1 MQNLINFLMEHRQIF
16 TLVCIVGLIF
26 CAKKIFK
33 PDPDKENNRAQRV
46 YKKVNGKTHTFYR
59 WRALCSKAVEFASK
73 VPVLGEVLQ
82 NTSFTYVC
90 EYAIPQEAANYMAGR
105 NLLTFC
111 GSFVVAFICC
121 MFWFKD
127 IILSLIASIM
137 LAISVL
143 SYFRIKPVR
152 FLTNVQDAVDDF
164 IHAYHTNHGNL
175 DEAFAAVIQAGG
187 PVSGHFRTMYDYIRK
202 ADVSAEPE
210 AIQKEYYAIAPA
222 RVLRQLYSVIYMTY
236 KYGDEEVDGK
246 SQFTKSIFEL
256 QKSIADQL
264 YTQNKLADGVYGLR
278 WFIVCPIFALPY
290 VADYMMEYFTF
301 EGFEFIEM
309 FLNSPWGYATE
320 VLCAGI
326 SLLCFLLF
334 DNMVKSTVIEP
345 KKIVSWEEKALRN
358 IRIRKIVQK
367 TSPKEKQRIALQTHI
382 MKSGSTESI
391 EALTIR
397 RVATTIMVCVVC
409 IFSVSLNVWK
419 NVDSI
424 TNNIYQGLAH
434 DQYTQILLTQN
445 DVEEYIDEQTL
456 QDKQVLAYLKTV
468 DGYEDMTSEE
478 QEDVIRQYMRQE
490 GLTYRGY
497 QSYAI
502 QRIMSKHDMVEQSKG
517 FTNFLFVLLFTIA
530 AWYTP
535 IWAIY
540 FQSFLNKDILIS
552 DETTDLQSMTVM
564 LINHSTC
571 TPEQLLS
578 WYADSSILFEKVFRE
593 AQLTGNFSCLH
604 GFVDYKPFNQLV
616 NCLELSFGGMGM
628 DEAFADIEQKRAIQE
643 KERGRTDEK
652 NVTFRLNVIE
662 FFSNLSMY
670 SVLCLYM
677 FIPMLIAM
685 VFMFKDMAAAL

>member
-1 MQNLINFLMEHRQIF
+1 MQNIVYFLAKNQMAFVVICVIVFIF
-16 TLVCIVGLIF
+16 FG
-26 CAKKIFK
+26 KKIFK
-33 PDPDKENNRAQRV
+33 PDPDKEANRAQRI
-46 YKKVNGKTHTFYR
+46 YRKVNGKTHTFYR
-59 WRALCSKAVEFASK
+59 WRALCSKAVEFAGRL
-73 VPVLGEVLQ
+73 PVLGDVLQ

-90 EYAIPQEAANYMAGR
+90 EYAIPQEAANYIAGR
-105 NLLTFC
+105 NLITFC
-111 GSFVVAFICC
+111 ASFVLSFICC
-121 MFWFKD
+121 MVWFKD

-137 LAISVL
+137 LAISVI
-143 SYFRIKPVR
+143 SYFRIKPAR
-152 FLTNVQDAVDDF
+152 FLMNVQDAVDDF

-175 DEAFAAVIQAGG
+175 DEAFSAVILSNS
-187 PVSGHFRTMYDYIRK
+187 PVSGHFRTMYEYIRK
-202 ADVSAEPE
+202 ADISSEPE
-210 AIQKEYYAIAPA
+210 MIQKEYYAIAPA

-264 YTQNKLADGVYGLR
+264 YTQNKLADGVFGLR

-290 VADYMMEYFTF
+290 VAQYMVEYFSF

-309 FLNSPWGYATE
+309 FLNSPWGYATS

-326 SLLCFLLF
+326 ALLCFLLF
-334 DNMVKSTVIEP
+334 DNMVKSNVVEP

-358 IRIRKIVQK
+358 VRVRKIVQK
-367 TSPKEKQRIALQTHI
+367 TSPKGKQRSALQTHI

-397 RVATTIMVCVVC
+397 RVATTLMVCVIC
-409 IFSVSLNVWK
+409 IISVSLNVWK
-419 NVDSI
+419 NIDSI

-445 DVEEYIDEQTL
+445 DVNEYINEQTL

-468 DGYEDMTSEE
+468 DGYNQMSREE
-478 QEDVIRQYMRQE
+478 QEDVIRTYMRQE
-490 GLTYRGY
+490 KLTYRGY
-497 QSYAI
+497 QTYAI
-502 QRIMSKHDMVEQSKG
+502 QRIISKHNMVEQSKG
-517 FTNFLFVLLFTIA
+517 VTNILFVLLFTIA

-535 IWAIY
+535 IWTIY

-578 WYADSSILFEKVFRE
+578 WYTDSSILFEKVFRE
-593 AQLTGNFSCLH
+593 AQLTGNFNCLH
-604 GFVDYKPFNQLV
+604 GFVDYKPFNQLI
-616 NCLELSFGGMGM
+616 NCLELSFSGMGM

-652 NVTFRLNVIE
+652 NVSFRLGVID

-677 FIPMLIAM
+677 FVPMIIAM
-685 VFMFKDMAAAL
+685 VLMFKDMSATM

>member
-1 MQNLINFLMEHRQIF
+1 MQNLISFLIENRLVF
-16 TLVCIVGLIF
+16 TILCLIGLFF
-26 CAKKIFK
+26 CGKVIFK
-33 PDPDKENNRAQRV
+33 PNPEKEEKRAQRV

-59 WRALCSKAVEFASK
+59 WRALCSKAVEFGSK
-73 VPVLGEVLQ
+73 IPVVGEILQ

-90 EYAIPQEAANYMAGR
+90 EYAIPQESANYMAGR
-105 NLLTFC
+105 NLITFC
-111 GSFVVAFICC
+111 GSFVIAFIGC

-127 IILSLIASIM
+127 IILSLIAAIM
-137 LAISVL
+137 LSMSVL

-164 IHAYHTNHGNL
+164 IHAYHTHHGNL
-175 DEAFAAVIQAGG
+175 DEAFMTVIQSGG

-264 YTQNKLADGVYGLR
+264 FTQNKMADGVYGLR
-278 WFIVCPIFALPY
+278 WFIVCPIFALPF
-290 VADYMMEYFTF
+290 VSDYMIEYFTF
-301 EGFEFIEM
+301 EGFEFIEV
-309 FLNSPWGYATE
+309 FINSPWGYATE

-334 DNMVKSTVIEP
+334 DNMVKSTLIEP

-367 TSPKEKQRIALQTHI
+367 TSPKGKQKLALQTHI

-397 RVATTIMVCVVC
+397 RVATTAMVCIIC
-409 IFSVSLNVWK
+409 ILSVSLNVWK
-419 NVDSI
+419 NVNSI
-424 TNNIYQGLAH
+424 TNNIYQGLAQ
-434 DQYTQILLTQN
+434 DQYEQILLTQN
-445 DVEEYIDEQTL
+445 DVQEYIDEQTE

-468 DGYEDMTSEE
+468 DGYNQMTDEE
-478 QEDVIRQYMRQE
+478 KNEVIRQYMRQE

-497 QSYAI
+497 QTYAI
-502 QRIMSKHDMVEQSKG
+502 QRIMSKFDMISQSKG
-517 FTNFLFVLLFTIA
+517 PTNILFVIIFTIM
-530 AWYTP
+530 AWFTP
-535 IWAIY
+535 ILAIY

-552 DETTDLQSMTVM
+552 DETTDLQSMTIM
-564 LINHSTC
+564 LLNHKTC
-571 TPEQLLS
+571 TPEQLLN

-616 NCLELSFGGMGM
+616 NCLELSFAGMGM
-628 DEAFADIEQKRAIQE
+628 EEAFADIEQKRAIQE

-677 FIPMLIAM
+677 FVPMIIAM
-685 VFMFKDMAAAL
+685 FFMFKDMAASL